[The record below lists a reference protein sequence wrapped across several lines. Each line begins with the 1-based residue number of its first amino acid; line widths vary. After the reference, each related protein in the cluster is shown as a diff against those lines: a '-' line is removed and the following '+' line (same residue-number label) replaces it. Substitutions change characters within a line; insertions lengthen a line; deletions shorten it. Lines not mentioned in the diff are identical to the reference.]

1 MSKLGVTRA
10 FCLQPYSSLIVF
22 SAVIVTVGRR
32 FLDAFTKVEGI
43 NLLLETRVADATR
56 DLAIRETARREL
68 EVLNA
73 VEEERQRMMREIYD
87 GVGSSPV
94 TALAIAER
102 QQQLQTTFTTPRRTL
117 ADVKIATD
125 SLELVDGDLPI
136 LLANLRHRMELNLNR
151 AGIKFVWK
159 LEACPPLPCLD
170 RVNALQVLRTLQEGL
185 SNTLTHAQVT
195 AITLS
200 CAPHRR
206 GGREGMILGVAVDG
220 VGFDS
225 AQTDDSGKGLATMR
239 SRVRRCACPTCV
251 RRQLWYRRRGR
262 QS

>member
-1 MSKLGVTRA
+1 MFKLGVTRA

-43 NLLLETRVADATR
+43 NLLLETRVADAMR

-125 SLELVDGDLPI
+125 SLERVDGDLPI
-136 LLANLRHRMELNLNR
+136 LLANLRRRMELNLNR

-170 RVNALQVLRTLQEGL
+170 PVNALQVLRTLQEGL
-185 SNTLTHAQVT
+185 SNTLTHGQVT
-195 AITLS
+195 TITLS

-206 GGREGMILGVAVDG
+206 GGREGMIVGVAVDG

-225 AQTDDSGKGLATMR
+225 TQTDDSGKGLATMR
-239 SRVRRCACPTCV
+239 SRVR
-251 RRQLWYRRRGR
+251 
-262 QS
+262 